1 MLSPNCPQVVSKVVS
16 KLSLNCPQHCPK
28 VVPQVVLNVVVEIS
42 PEFGRQSASLGFL
55 ERVGRV
61 TGVSWWV
68 ACFGQDATTQAQDVF
83 VFHVCISNFVFL

>member
-1 MLSPNCPQVVSKVVS
+1 MVSCLQVVSKVVPNIVS
-16 KLSLNCPQHCPK
+16 K
-28 VVPQVVLNVVVEIS
+28 VVPNVVVEIS

-83 VFHVCISNFVFL
+83 VFNVCVLYFVFV